1 MVVLNIAWT
10 FWTLKEP
17 VKRKNKSVENSTLG
31 KGGSGPGHLPHFQQK
46 NELCFKCIPSNL
58 KPFLTMFFFNFFGC
72 VPPKKF

>member
-31 KGGSGPGHLPHFQQK
+31 KGGSGPGHFPHFQQK
-46 NELCFKCIPSNL
+46 KRVVFQVHS
-58 KPFLTMFFFNFFGC
+58 
-72 VPPKKF
+72 